1 MRRHATPAVTTEER
15 EGREAGLYDRDFYRW
30 CLAEARALR
39 KLAALRTE
47 LPVPLDLDNLAE
59 EIESLGKSQARE
71 LFSRYV
77 VILLHL
83 LKWRHQPQRRSRSWR
98 STIAT
103 QRVELADL
111 LAMSPSLRR
120 RRSAEIARA
129 YAAARKLAAI
139 ETGLPVDTFPETCPF
154 TPDQV
159 EDPEF
164 WP

>member
-1 MRRHATPAVTTEER
+1 MPTATI
-15 EGREAGLYDRDFYRW
+15 YDRDFYRW
-30 CLAEARALR
+30 CLEQAEALR
-39 KLAALRTE
+39 SFAAQRPNLD
-47 LPVPLDLDNLAE
+47 VPLDLDNLAE

-103 QRVELADL
+103 QRDELVSL
-111 LAMSPSLRR
+111 FRFSPGLRSQR
-120 RRSAEIARA
+120 ETTLEEA
-129 YAAARKLAAI
+129 YAQARKRAAR
-139 ETGLPVDTFPETCPF
+139 ETGLPLETFPETCPF
-154 TPDQV
+154 SPDQV
-159 EDPEF
+159 EDAEF

>member
-1 MRRHATPAVTTEER
+1 MPTAT
-15 EGREAGLYDRDFYRW
+15 LYDRDFYRW
-30 CLAEARALR
+30 CLEQAEALRAL
-39 KLAALRTE
+39 AAQRPN
-47 LPVPLDLDNLAE
+47 LPLPLDLDNLAE

-77 VILLHL
+77 VILVHL

-111 LAMSPSLRR
+111 LATSPSLRR
-120 RRSAEIARA
+120 RRAAEIARA

-139 ETGLPVDTFPETCPF
+139 ETGLPLDTFPETCPF

-159 EDPEF
+159 EDPEL